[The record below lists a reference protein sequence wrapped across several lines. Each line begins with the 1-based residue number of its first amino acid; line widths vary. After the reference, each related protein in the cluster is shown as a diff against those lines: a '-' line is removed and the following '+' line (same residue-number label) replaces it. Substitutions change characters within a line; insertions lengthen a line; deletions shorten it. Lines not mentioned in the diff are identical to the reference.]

1 MSNENKKLSIIDH
14 LSELRKRLI
23 TILVVNILAALISYQ
38 FVNIIIQLVL
48 NLNRGMELVY
58 ITPSELFLVYVKL
71 AITCGIIISSPITLI
86 QIWLFISK
94 GLRTKEKIY
103 IVISLIVGIAF
114 FILGVVFCYNI
125 VLPITINFFVK
136 ITVPG
141 VAAMISV
148 NSFVSFIS
156 TMIICFGVVFEMP
169 VVIFLLSVIGL
180 VKPETLIKKQPLII
194 IAIFVLAAFITPPD
208 MISQLFLAIPMV
220 LLFELS
226 IGISWLVNM
235 IRTKKKKKLENS
247 F

>member
-1 MSNENKKLSIIDH
+1 M
-14 LSELRKRLI
+14 
-23 TILVVNILAALISYQ
+23 
-38 FVNIIIQLVL
+38 
-48 NLNRGMELVY
+48 Y

-71 AITCGIIISSPITLI
+71 SITCGIIVSSPITLI

-94 GLRTKEKIY
+94 GLKIKEKIY
-103 IVISLIVGIAF
+103 IIGSLIIGIMF
-114 FILGVVFCYNI
+114 FVLGVVFCYVI

-136 ITVPG
+136 IAVPG
-141 VAAMISV
+141 INPMISV

-169 VVIFLLSVIGL
+169 VVIFLLSLIGI

-194 IAIFVLAAFITPPD
+194 IAIFVFAAFITPPD

-226 IGISWLVNM
+226 IGISFIVNLAKVK
-235 IRTKKKKKLENS
+235 RKKKLEES
-247 F
+247 L